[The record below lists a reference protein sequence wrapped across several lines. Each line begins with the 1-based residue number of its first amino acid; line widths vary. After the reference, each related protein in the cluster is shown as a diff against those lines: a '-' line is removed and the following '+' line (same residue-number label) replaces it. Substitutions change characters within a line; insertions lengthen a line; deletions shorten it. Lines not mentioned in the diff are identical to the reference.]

1 MQWQYVEDEEED
13 WVCDI
18 RVSVSWKS
26 SDSSNANGTM
36 SVQMNSLLF
45 SFESARVLFMRMLCW
60 RRRTIRPP

>member
-36 SVQMNSLLF
+36 SVQINSSF
-45 SFESARVLFMRMLCW
+45 SFEYSRE
-60 RRRTIRPP
+60 